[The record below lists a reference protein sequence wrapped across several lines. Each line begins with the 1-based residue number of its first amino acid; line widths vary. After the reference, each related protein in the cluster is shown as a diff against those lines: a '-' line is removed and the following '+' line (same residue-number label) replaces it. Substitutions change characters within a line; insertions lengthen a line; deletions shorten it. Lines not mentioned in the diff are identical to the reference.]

1 MSRRKERRAMRKAA
15 REAKA
20 AAKASA
26 KAAAKASAKAA
37 AKAHAS
43 EKRVATGRQIRFGRA
58 LGLLV
63 CAAGFAAMGLGWFGT
78 ARVSCT
84 DCQIPYL
91 LSGGAVGLGLVIFG
105 VTILVVAQ
113 LRAEG
118 RRTADRLE
126 RIEARLAEAIAPSKE
141 ASAPPAPT
149 TSEQPPAAA
158 GDRSSGPHG
167 PAPPRPPGRNP
178 TG

>member
-1 MSRRKERRAMRKAA
+1 MSRRKERKTMRKAA
-15 REAKA
+15 RETKA
-20 AAKASA
+20 VAKASA
-26 KAAAKASAKAA
+26 KAAAKTR
-37 AKAHAS
+37 AS

-63 CAAGFAAMGLGWFGT
+63 IAAGFAAMGLGWFGT

-126 RIEARLAEAIAPSKE
+126 RLEQRLAESRDGAWATPRSETPPMPGATAPAVLPTPESPPLDTV
-141 ASAPPAPT
+141 AP
-149 TSEQPPAAA
+149 E
-158 GDRSSGPHG
+158 
-167 PAPPRPPGRNP
+167 
-178 TG
+178 

>member
-1 MSRRKERRAMRKAA
+1 MRQAAPIRAKER
-15 REAKA
+15 
-20 AAKASA
+20 
-26 KAAAKASAKAA
+26 
-37 AKAHAS
+37 
-43 EKRVATGRQIRFGRA
+43 RVATGRQIRFGRA

-126 RIEARLAEAIAPSKE
+126 RLEARLAEAMVVRRE
-141 ASAPPAPT
+141 ASTPAATSLPDQPAPPAGNGVPEPNALT
-149 TSEQPPAAA
+149 
-158 GDRSSGPHG
+158 
-167 PAPPRPPGRNP
+167 RPPSPG
-178 TG
+178 

>member
-1 MSRRKERRAMRKAA
+1 MRKAA
-15 REAKA
+15 RE
-20 AAKASA
+20 A

-126 RIEARLAEAIAPSKE
+126 RIEARLAETIAPSME
-141 ASAPPAPT
+141 ASPPPAPT
-149 TSEQPPAAA
+149 ASEEPPAAA
-158 GDRSSGPHG
+158 GNGSSDPSVLAR
-167 PAPPRPPGRNP
+167 PASPG
-178 TG
+178 

>member
-1 MSRRKERRAMRKAA
+1 MRRRSERKALR
-15 REAKA
+15 RERKA
-20 AAKASA
+20 QRKGT
-26 KAAAKASAKAA
+26 KRD
-37 AKAHAS
+37 
-43 EKRVATGRQIRFGRA
+43 RVATGRQIRFGRA
-58 LGLLV
+58 FGLLV

-126 RIEARLAEAIAPSKE
+126 RIEARLAETIAPSME
-141 ASAPPAPT
+141 ASPPPAPT
-149 TSEQPPAAA
+149 ASEDPPAAA
-158 GDRSSGPHG
+158 GNGSSDPSVLAR
-167 PAPPRPPGRNP
+167 PASPG
-178 TG
+178 

>member
-15 REAKA
+15 RE
-20 AAKASA
+20 A

-141 ASAPPAPT
+141 AFAPPAPAA
-149 TSEQPPAAA
+149 SEEPPAAA
-158 GDRSSGPHG
+158 GNGSSDPNVLAR
-167 PAPPRPPGRNP
+167 PASPG
-178 TG
+178 

>member
-15 REAKA
+15 RE
-20 AAKASA
+20 A

-91 LSGGAVGLGLVIFG
+91 LSG
-105 VTILVVAQ
+105 
-113 LRAEG
+113 
-118 RRTADRLE
+118 
-126 RIEARLAEAIAPSKE
+126 APS
-141 ASAPPAPT
+141 ALAW
-149 TSEQPPAAA
+149 
-158 GDRSSGPHG
+158 SSSV
-167 PAPPRPPGRNP
+167 
-178 TG
+178 

>member
-15 REAKA
+15 RE
-20 AAKASA
+20 A

-113 LRAEG
+113 LRAVGAQVEDRVENYDNGRFAWGADPEG
-118 RRTADRLE
+118 NRFELWE
-126 RIEARLAEAIAPSKE
+126 
-141 ASAPPAPT
+141 
-149 TSEQPPAAA
+149 
-158 GDRSSGPHG
+158 
-167 PAPPRPPGRNP
+167 PR
-178 TG
+178 

>member
-1 MSRRKERRAMRKAA
+1 MSRRKERKTMRKAA
-15 REAKA
+15 RETKA
-20 AAKASA
+20 VAKASA
-26 KAAAKASAKAA
+26 KAAAKTR
-37 AKAHAS
+37 AS

-126 RIEARLAEAIAPSKE
+126 RIEARLAETIAPSKE
-141 ASAPPAPT
+141 ASAPPTPAA
-149 TSEQPPAAA
+149 SERPPAAA
-158 GDRSSGPHG
+158 NGSSEPSVLAR
-167 PAPPRPPGRNP
+167 PAS
-178 TG
+178 

>member
-15 REAKA
+15 RE
-20 AAKASA
+20 A

-149 TSEQPPAAA
+149 ASEEPPAAA
-158 GDRSSGPHG
+158 GNGSSDPSVLAR
-167 PAPPRPPGRNP
+167 PASPG
-178 TG
+178 